1 MISTPIPEAAARAAC
16 HCDELLSRAATPPE
30 LDIEFARFARGV
42 AEQARGQLSTL
53 CDDRGLDAEI
63 VDTELMPVADWFAEV
78 GTAHRHS
85 FYSMGQE
92 SRGILISVRIGELV
106 GQFERILGGT
116 GEVDERCTVLPASA
130 KRFAQQFEDRM
141 ADVLRNTSDRRG
153 IAATAHGEEVEQVAP
168 FAPGERVWTA
178 TLSITSTKTARA
190 WRVRFAACHS
200 TIADIVGTRAVSPA
214 TGRTIGA
221 RGIDGSAI
229 AEVDLPLRA
238 VLVDVPMS
246 IARLASLEPGAVIP
260 VAVNRN
266 VPLMTGNLTIAHG
279 CVGEL
284 DDRVA
289 LELTQTFLSE

>member
-16 HCDELLSRAATPPE
+16 HCDELLSRAATPPA
-30 LDIEFARFARGV
+30 LDIEFARFARGF
-42 AEQARGQLSTL
+42 AEQAHAQLSAL
-53 CDDRGLDAEI
+53 CDDRGLAAEI
-63 VDTELMPVADWFAEV
+63 VSTELLPVTDWYAEV

-116 GEVDERCTVLPASA
+116 GEVDESCTILPASA

-141 ADVLRNTSDRRG
+141 AEVLQRTSDRRG
-153 IAATAHGEEVEQVAP
+153 IAVTANGEEAEQVAP
-168 FAPGERVWTA
+168 FAAGERVWTA
-178 TLSITSTKTARA
+178 TLSVTSAKSARA
-190 WRVRFAACHS
+190 WKVRLAACHS
-200 TIADIVGTRAVSPA
+200 TIAEIVGTRAVSPA
-214 TGRTIGA
+214 IGRTIGA
-221 RGIDGSAI
+221 RGINGSAI
-229 AEVDLPLRA
+229 ADVDLPLRA

-266 VPLMTGNLTIAHG
+266 VPLLTGNLTIAHG